1 MDSSLPPPPPL
12 HPRWLLCPLNGPWCS
27 RIALVG
33 GGPGASLRGGGPF
46 VHQPGFTLSRVTV
59 CFGLTQAL
67 NVYSL
72 FLILPIPKTQ
82 GCPHLHPSQPLSS
95 APSLSLGK
103 QVVVQLLSRVQLFAT
118 PWTEAHQASLSF
130 TISQSLLKL
139 MSIELVMPSDHLI
152 LCHPLLL
159 LPSLFPSIGIFSN
172 ESALCKRTGQ
182 NKHVYWLKKNQ
193 VNLSSFLH

>member
-1 MDSSLPPPPPL
+1 M
-12 HPRWLLCPLNGPWCS
+12 
-27 RIALVG
+27 
-33 GGPGASLRGGGPF
+33 RGGGPF

-103 QVVVQLLSRVQLFAT
+103 QVVVQLLSRVQLFVT
-118 PWTEAHQASLSF
+118 PWTEAQQASLSF
-130 TISQSLLKL
+130 TISRSLLKL
-139 MSIELVMPSDHLI
+139 MSIESVVLSNHLTMSSS
-152 LCHPLLL
+152 PA
-159 LPSLFPSIGIFSN
+159 PFSFAFSLFQCQGLFPMSQLFASGGQGIRA
-172 ESALCKRTGQ
+172 SASASVLPINIEG
-182 NKHVYWLKKNQ
+182 
-193 VNLSSFLH
+193 

>member
-1 MDSSLPPPPPL
+1 MGLDALELHWSGEGQERPWGVGAHLSTSLGL
-12 HPRWLLCPLNGPWCS
+12 LWAVLQFVLGWLKPSMC
-27 RIALVG
+27 
-33 GGPGASLRGGGPF
+33 
-46 VHQPGFTLSRVTV
+46 T
-59 CFGLTQAL
+59 
-67 NVYSL
+67 L

-82 GCPHLHPSQPLSS
+82 GCLHLHPSQPPSS
-95 APSLSLGK
+95 APSLSLGR

-118 PWTEAHQASLSF
+118 RWTEAHQASLSF

-172 ESALCKRTGQ
+172 ESALCMRTGQ
-182 NKHVYWLKKNQ
+182 NKHIYWLKKNQ
-193 VNLSSFLH
+193 VILSRFLH

>member
-1 MDSSLPPPPPL
+1 M
-12 HPRWLLCPLNGPWCS
+12 
-27 RIALVG
+27 
-33 GGPGASLRGGGPF
+33 RGGGPF

-59 CFGLTQAL
+59 CFGLTKAL

-82 GCPHLHPSQPLSS
+82 GCLHLHPSQPPSS
-95 APSLSLGK
+95 APSLSLGR
-103 QVVVQLLSRVQLFAT
+103 QVVVQLLSRVQLFET
-118 PWTEAHQASLSF
+118 RWTEAHQASLSF

-172 ESALCKRTGQ
+172 ESALCNRTGQ
-182 NKHVYWLKKNQ
+182 NKHIYLLKNKK
-193 VNLSSFLH
+193 VILSRFLH